1 MLPWTD
7 RAGRLSA
14 LKSIVFIAT
23 FVPLLMLAWR
33 WSANELGSKPV
44 TEAIHNSGDWAIR
57 FLLIS
62 LAVSPLRRIANWPRL
77 ILVRRMLGL
86 AALGYLLLHFA
97 LYIVDQ
103 HFDLAKVAS
112 EIVLRVYLTIGFV
125 ALLCMA
131 ALGGTSFDG
140 AIRALGAE
148 RWNRLHM
155 LTYPI
160 AILGVLHFA
169 MQSKLDA
176 SEAILMTGFLLLL
189 FLYRLMPKAGL
200 TLNSYSLA
208 AAAVVAGVLTALT
221 EAGWYGFTRNID
233 PLLILPA
240 NFEFDIGI
248 RPAWPVL
255 TTGLLVALIPLERF
269 VMGKLAASS
278 RPRSAQ
284 ENRSAV

>member
-14 LKSIVFIAT
+14 LKLIVFIGT
-23 FVPLLMLAWR
+23 FVPLLMLGWR
-33 WSANELGSKPV
+33 WGANELGSKPV

-62 LAVSPLRRIANWPRL
+62 LAVSPLRRVANWPRL

-86 AALGYLLLHFA
+86 AALGYLLLHFM

-112 EIVLRVYLTIGFV
+112 EIVLRVYLTIGFI
-125 ALLCMA
+125 ALLGMA

-176 SEAILMTGFLLLL
+176 SEAIMMTGFLLLL
-189 FLYRLMPKAGL
+189 FLYRLLPKAGL
-200 TLNSYSLA
+200 RLNAYALA
-208 AAAVVAGVLTALT
+208 AVALVGGVLTALT

-240 NFEFDIGI
+240 NFDFDIGI

-255 TTGLLVALIPLERF
+255 ATGLLIALIPLERI
-269 VMGKLAASS
+269 VTAKLTAGTKAEPS
-278 RPRSAQ
+278 RRNQ
-284 ENRSAV
+284 SAV